1 MTFAA
6 PWALALLPL
15 ALLLLAR
22 EWAGSRRPAPALVVA
37 DLAPLRLAARRT
49 WRVRLHRAPVV
60 LRALA
65 IVLVSVALAQPRAG
79 LAVTVLPEEGI
90 DVVVTM
96 DVSSSMT
103 ASVPGAGA
111 TTRLSAAQTVV
122 SNFIDTLKGDRIG
135 LVIFQ
140 ARALTLSPL
149 TSDAGAIHARVR
161 GLAPGLLPDGT
172 AIGLGLAEATALLQ
186 DSPAK
191 SRVVVLLTDGQNNAG
206 EIRPLDAARVAQALG
221 VRVYTIGFLGTEAGG
236 VDRQMLRAM
245 AESTGG
251 RSFDARTQ
259 SDLAAAYAEIST
271 LERSRVGE
279 RQFTTYLEY
288 APWLAAAAV
297 ALLALEGALR
307 ATWLRSQP

>member
-15 ALLLLAR
+15 AALLVLR
-22 EWAGSRRPAPALVVA
+22 EWGAARAPSPALLVA
-37 DLAPLRLAARRT
+37 DLAPLRQAARRT
-49 WRVRLHRAPVV
+49 WRVQLRRLPLL
-60 LRALA
+60 LRGLA
-65 IVLVSVALAQPRAG
+65 IVLVAVALAQPRAG
-79 LAVTVLPEEGI
+79 LAVTALPEEGI
-90 DVVVTM
+90 DVVVTV

-103 ASVPGAGA
+103 ANVPGTSG
-111 TTRLSAAQTVV
+111 TTRLAAAQAVV
-122 SNFIDTLKGDRIG
+122 SDFVDTLEGDRIG

-149 TSDAGAIHARVR
+149 TNDADAIHARVR

-191 SRVVVLLTDGQNNAG
+191 SRIVVLLTDGQNNAG

-221 VRVYTIGFLGTEAGG
+221 VRVYTIGFLGPEAGG
-236 VDRQMLRAM
+236 VDRQMLRSM

-251 RSFDARTQ
+251 RSYDARTQ
-259 SDLAAAYAEIST
+259 SDLAAAYAEVSS

-279 RQFTTYLEY
+279 REFTSFVEY
-288 APWLAAAAV
+288 GPWIAAAAV
-297 ALLALEGALR
+297 ALLTLEAALR

>member
-15 ALLLLAR
+15 AALLLAR
-22 EWAGSRRPAPALVVA
+22 EWAGARRPSPALVVA
-37 DLAPLRLAARRT
+37 DVTPLRLAALRT
-49 WRVRLHRAPVV
+49 WRVRLRHAPML
-60 LRALA
+60 LRFVA
-65 IVLVSVALAQPRAG
+65 IILVAIAIAQPRAG

-90 DVVVTM
+90 DVVVTV

-103 ASVPGAGA
+103 ATVPGSGG
-111 TTRLSAAQTVV
+111 TTRLATAQTVV
-122 SNFIDTLKGDRIG
+122 SAFVDTLGGDRIG

-149 TSDAGAIHARVR
+149 TSDANAIHARVR
-161 GLAPGLLPDGT
+161 GLSPGLLPDGT

-186 DSPAK
+186 DSPAR

-206 EIRPLDAARVAQALG
+206 EIHPLDAARVAQALG
-221 VRVYTIGFLGTEAGG
+221 VRVYTIGFLGPEPGG
-236 VDRQMLRAM
+236 VDRQMLRSM
-245 AESTGG
+245 AETTGG

-259 SDLAAAYAEIST
+259 SDLAAAYAEVST

-279 RQFTTYLEY
+279 REFTTYEEY
-288 APWLAAAAV
+288 APWLAAAAL
-297 ALLALEGALR
+297 ALLALEGVLR